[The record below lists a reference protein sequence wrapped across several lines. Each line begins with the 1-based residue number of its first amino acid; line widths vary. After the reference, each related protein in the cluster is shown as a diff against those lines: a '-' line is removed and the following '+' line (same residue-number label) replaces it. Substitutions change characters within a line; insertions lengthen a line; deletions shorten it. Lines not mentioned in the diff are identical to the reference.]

1 MGGWLGGVRVRLKTI
16 SAQLKLELGL
26 SLATIIARAIIL
38 LQIITVSRTISL
50 KLRLAFKILMAYVDR
65 KKSNNCS

>member
-1 MGGWLGGVRVRLKTI
+1 MVGWGQSQIKDYLS
-16 SAQLKLELGL
+16 SARAGFGL
-26 SLATIIARAIIL
+26 SLATIIAIAIIL
-38 LQIITVSRTISL
+38 LQIVTVNRTISL